1 MKRHTL
7 MCVDDDPGIRELYEA
22 LLGSQGYEVVVA
34 GGGPQALKLFHSK
47 KKKIDA
53 VIADYD
59 MPGMNGAELAAELK
73 RCAPRIPV
81 IMISGCTPV
90 LEEAPHF
97 VDAAMEKG
105 APVEKIVDRVEVL
118 LAACRAGPA
127 PIPMS
132 RYVPLGSVLTGVA
145 AVAFFLAKIWR

>member
-7 MCVDDDPGIRELYEA
+7 LCVDDDLGLREFYEA
-22 LLGSQGYEVVVA
+22 PFGSQGYEVIVA
-34 GGGPQALKLFHSK
+34 DGGPQALKLFHSK
-47 KKKIDA
+47 KKEIDA

-73 RCAPRIPV
+73 RCAPRLPV

-90 LEEAPHF
+90 LEEASHF

-105 APVEKIVDRVEVL
+105 APVDKIVDRVKIL
-118 LAACRAGPA
+118 LAARRADPT
-127 PIPMS
+127 PIPLS
-132 RYVPLGSVLTGVA
+132 RYVPLGSALTGVA
-145 AVAFFLAKIWR
+145 TVAFFLARIWG